1 MTFVTTKKLP
11 CLFFVPPNVFFI
23 FSLVIETIGEKKVFD
38 TQIGKR
44 KTSFG
49 IYNINFDISPAFF
62 AFVVNLIK
70 RKLETVSIIFFF
82 HQRLSLCVVGQLS
95 CRRKQKLE
103 FLQHKS
109 FMESEIYANLSD
121 FQVDSEDSN
130 Q

>member
-1 MTFVTTKKLP
+1 
-11 CLFFVPPNVFFI
+11 VFFI

-70 RKLETVSIIFFF
+70 RKLETVSI
-82 HQRLSLCVVGQLS
+82 SS
-95 CRRKQKLE
+95 
-103 FLQHKS
+103 
-109 FMESEIYANLSD
+109 SEIVAVCCRSTLLTKKKT
-121 FQVDSEDSN
+121 
-130 Q
+130 